1 MSSVQSYM
9 FDNMGRIHSD
19 ATDQSQR
26 SLYNTRFANYML
38 SDFFSSQSTVES
50 VHFATNQ
57 PNIVVNGTTFG
68 HGLNGAVV
76 DTESLLKMKGDNE
89 RPLEKLQ
96 LEQRPFL
103 TVPYLGRGSAD
114 PTLES
119 QLIQGELVRDHKSVT
134 TVMDKSFQPYSFY
147 PTDSGME
154 EHVKNYAI
162 DDWRMGVDTRNYK
175 PN

>member
-9 FDNMGRIHSD
+9 FDNMGRIQSD
-19 ATDQSQR
+19 ATDQSQK

-38 SDFFSSQSTVES
+38 SDFFSNQSAGES

-96 LEQRPFL
+96 LVQRPFL

-134 TVMDKSFQPYSFY
+134 TIMDKSFQPYSFY
-147 PTDSGME
+147 PTDSNME

>member
-9 FDNMGRIHSD
+9 FDNMGRIQNDS
-19 ATDQSQR
+19 TDQSQR
-26 SLYNTRFANYML
+26 NLYNTRFANYML
-38 SDFFSSQSTVES
+38 SDFFSSQSNGETVQ
-50 VHFATNQ
+50 FATAQ
-57 PNIVVNGTTFG
+57 PNIVVNGTTLG
-68 HGLNGAVV
+68 QGVNGSVV
-76 DTESLLKMKGDNE
+76 DTESILKMKGDNE

-96 LEQRPFL
+96 LVQRPFL

-114 PTLES
+114 PSLES

-134 TVMDKSFQPYSFY
+134 TVMDKSFQPYTFY
-147 PTDSGME
+147 PTDSNME